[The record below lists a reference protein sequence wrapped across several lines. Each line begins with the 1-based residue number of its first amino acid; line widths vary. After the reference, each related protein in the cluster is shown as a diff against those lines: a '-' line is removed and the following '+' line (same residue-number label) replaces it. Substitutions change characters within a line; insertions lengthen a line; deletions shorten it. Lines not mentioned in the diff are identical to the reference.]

1 MTNTKENKIVAEYYT
16 PLKTRQPS
24 ELQQFKNS
32 YKSFTQDKKPN
43 IPKNINEVTQMR
55 NRNFAIE
62 YLNSTVNKKLTKTE
76 FCKCKN
82 ISRNSLNMGLNSVG
96 IKITCKTRTNENKR
110 EQSGTKYNKSEQL
123 GTKERK
129 SKIKSKKN
137 IR

>member
-1 MTNTKENKIVAEYYT
+1 MTNTKENKIVVEYYT
-16 PLKTRQPS
+16 PLKIRQPS

-32 YKSFTQDKKPN
+32 YKSFTQDKQLN

-76 FCKCKN
+76 FCKFKN

-96 IKITCKTRTNENKR
+96 IKIACKTRTNENKR
-110 EQSGTKYNKSEQL
+110 EQSGAKENKSEQL

-129 SKIKSKKN
+129 YKIKNYS
-137 IR
+137 IM